1 MREKGKGGKGE
12 RYVTNPLVG
21 SWPYGLV
28 NASHQFGI
36 FDGLSD
42 F

>member
-1 MREKGKGGKGE
+1 MEKGRGE

-21 SWPYGLV
+21 SRPYGLV
-28 NASHQFGI
+28 NASHQLGI
-36 FDGLSD
+36 FGGLGD